1 MLSGK
6 EEWKEIVAKRNYQ
19 DKRNNPITDSYQKV
33 QKRIMLLV
41 LTNDFEE
48 PYFIKNQ
55 IPAKGGGKYED

>member
-1 MLSGK
+1 
-6 EEWKEIVAKRNYQ
+6 VAKRIGKNSWPNGTIQ